1 MNISSGLTTIR
12 NLDIDVIVRQAAQDG
27 CKVFVLPSSG
37 VIARESLFAAVRGCL
52 PLDPPVI
59 TARSWDALS
68 DSLWEG
74 LNCLDAECIVIIWP
88 NSTAM
93 RDAAATDHEVALRV
107 LADVANLL
115 VDPAMTQNS
124 GKKVSVLLG
133 E

>member
-1 MNISSGLTTIR
+1 
-12 NLDIDVIVRQAAQDG
+12 
-27 CKVFVLPSSG
+27 
-37 VIARESLFAAVRGCL
+37 
-52 PLDPPVI
+52 
-59 TARSWDALS
+59 
-68 DSLWEG
+68 
-74 LNCLDAECIVIIWP
+74 
-88 NSTAM
+88 M